1 MLARPLAGD
10 LFMWGKNRNGCLGLG
25 TTVDQFFPL
34 KISLGG
40 RVEAVSLGVDHTAV
54 TARAW

>member
-1 MLARPLAGD
+1 
-10 LFMWGKNRNGCLGLG
+10 MWGKNRNGCLGLG
-25 TTVDQFFPL
+25 TKVDQFFPL